1 VLLKRK
7 EKMMRKFLVV
17 ALVLGIASAA
27 NAVVIYVDGSDPGES
42 IEIGEGLTPVISV
55 VGEDAS
61 SWLGYIIIEEGGTGA
76 LGNAVNLDAAGDMGA
91 VSPYAEAGWGSG
103 YELTIAMS
111 PGGAPAVAVGP
122 QFTLDYVGGVLGET
136 VTISLFVDP
145 EYGTPADSVTITVVP
160 EPMTVIL
167 LGLGGLL
174 LRRRK

>member
-1 VLLKRK
+1 
-7 EKMMRKFLVV
+7 MRKFLVV

-27 NAVVIYVDGSDPGES
+27 NAVTIHVDGIDPGGS
-42 IEIGEGLTPVISV
+42 IEIGEGVTPVISV
-55 VGEDAS
+55 VSEDGS
-61 SWLGYIIIEEGGTGA
+61 SWLGYIIIEEGGTGS
-76 LGNAVNLDAAGDMGA
+76 LGNAANLNAAGDMGA

-111 PGGAPAVAVGP
+111 PGGTPAVAVGP
-122 QFTLDYVGGVLGET
+122 QFTFDYVGGVLGET

-145 EYGTPADSVTITVVP
+145 EYGIPADSVVITVVP

>member
-1 VLLKRK
+1 
-7 EKMMRKFLVV
+7 MRKFLVV

-76 LGNAVNLDAAGDMGA
+76 LGNALNLDAAGDMGA

-111 PGGAPAVAVGP
+111 PGGTPAVAVGP

-136 VTISLFVDP
+136 ARILLFADP
-145 EYGTPADSVTITVVP
+145 EYGIPADLVVITVVP

>member
-1 VLLKRK
+1 
-7 EKMMRKFLVV
+7 MMRKFLVV

-27 NAVVIYVDGSDPGES
+27 NAVTIHVDGSDPGGS
-42 IEIGEGLTPVISV
+42 IEIGEGLSLVISV

-61 SWLGYIIIEEGGTGA
+61 SWLGYIIIEEGGPGA
-76 LGNAVNLDAAGDMGA
+76 LSNAVNLDAAGDMGA

-111 PGGAPAVAVGP
+111 PGGTPAVAVGP
-122 QFTLDYVGGVLGET
+122 QFTFDYVGGVLGET

-145 EYGTPADSVTITVVP
+145 EYGTPADSLTITIVP
-160 EPMTVIL
+160 EPMTGIL

>member
-1 VLLKRK
+1 
-7 EKMMRKFLVV
+7 MRKFLVV

-27 NAVVIYVDGSDPGES
+27 NAVAIYVDGSDPGES

-76 LGNAVNLDAAGDMGA
+76 LGNAVSLDAAGDMGA
-91 VSPYAEAGWGSG
+91 VSPYTEAGWGSG

-111 PGGAPAVAVGP
+111 PGGTPAVAAGL

-136 VTISLFVDP
+136 ARISLFVDP
-145 EYGTPADSVTITVVP
+145 EFVTPADSVPITVVP

>member
-1 VLLKRK
+1 
-7 EKMMRKFLVV
+7 MRKFLVV

-27 NAVVIYVDGSDPGES
+27 NAVLIYVDGSDPGES

-91 VSPYAEAGWGSG
+91 VSPYTEAGWGSG

-111 PGGAPAVAVGP
+111 PGGTPAIAVGP
-122 QFTLDYVGGVLGET
+122 QFTLDYTGGVLGET
-136 VTISLFVDP
+136 VTISLFTDP
-145 EYGTPADSVTITVVP
+145 EYVTPADSVTITVVP

>member
-1 VLLKRK
+1 
-7 EKMMRKFLVV
+7 MMRKFLVV

-61 SWLGYIIIEEGGTGA
+61 SWLGYIIIEEGGTGT
-76 LGNAVNLDAAGDMGA
+76 LGNALNLDAAGDMGA

-111 PGGAPAVAVGP
+111 PGGTAVAVGP
-122 QFTLDYVGGVLGET
+122 QFTLDYVGGLLGET
-136 VTISLFVDP
+136 VRISLFVDP
-145 EYGTPADSVTITVVP
+145 EYGTPADSVAITVVP